1 MFSNARSRSKLRAMK
16 TKVLLEKGAAPV
28 PNGESVTD
36 GFLSA
41 DELLKRLPISRGTLH
56 NYIKA
61 GKIPCVKLNHRLMF
75 FWPNVRDALLR
86 QQREA
91 V

>member
-1 MFSNARSRSKLRAMK
+1 M
-16 TKVLLEKGAAPV
+16 T
-28 PNGESVTD
+28 
-36 GFLSA
+36 

-91 V
+91 A

>member
-1 MFSNARSRSKLRAMK
+1 LSKLRALK
-16 TKVLLEKGAAPV
+16 DNDIKSATADE
-28 PNGESVTD
+28 

-91 V
+91 A